1 VASILLISGVA
12 ASRLG
17 LWMFD
22 LSVTQLM
29 QVRNLSLHQLLI
41 STVFLCPRDIL
52 DNLETGFRSEMDDIG
67 VGDVTVFLMLALHSA
82 GICTRG
88 RERSSRWRAKVPAV
102 SNGHANLCGWH
113 GDCSPSGK

>member
-1 VASILLISGVA
+1 
-12 ASRLG
+12 
-17 LWMFD
+17 
-22 LSVTQLM
+22 
-29 QVRNLSLHQLLI
+29 
-41 STVFLCPRDIL
+41 
-52 DNLETGFRSEMDDIG
+52 LETGFRSEMDDIG